1 MKRRVAA
8 VALAIASAAVG
19 CTTSEARPTKTPPP
33 EPPPAAPEPP
43 PVAPAH
49 GPEPGGWY
57 ALEALLGKKLDALDA
72 GTCADANGF
81 ELASGLWVD
90 ERALAVRRCSR
101 FSGPHAALA
110 EDPGPALLTVISDG
124 GRIVFAVATRE
135 YELASAKRAA
145 EEILK
150 KLLLAGCV
158 QARSDETSIGLV
170 RCPAGT
176 GWAAVSTIA
185 LPEARGGKYAVVF
198 EVATD
203 EALAQSIARALAGAP
218 RE

>member
-1 MKRRVAA
+1 MTARSAA
-8 VALAIASAAVG
+8 VALAIAGAAAG
-19 CTTSEARPTKTPPP
+19 CATREARPPKQAPRASPPAATPAPA
-33 EPPPAAPEPP
+33 PPPAHAPERD
-43 PVAPAH
+43 
-49 GPEPGGWY
+49 GWY
-57 ALEALLGKKLDALDA
+57 ALEDLLGKKLDELDA
-72 GTCADANGF
+72 GTCADAKGF

-90 ERALAVRRCSR
+90 ERALAVRRCAR
-101 FSGPHAALA
+101 FSGPHAVLA
-110 EDPGPALLTVISDG
+110 DDPGPALLTVISDG

-145 EEILK
+145 DELLE
-150 KLLLAGCV
+150 KLVVAGCV
-158 QARSDETSIGLV
+158 QARSDAVSVGLLA
-170 RCPAGT
+170 CPGGP

-185 LPEARGGKYAVVF
+185 LPEARGGKHAVVF